1 MKVLALTGGVGGAKL
16 CLGLAHCLNP
26 NEVQF
31 VVNTGDDFEHLGFH
45 ISPDIDTLTYTL
57 ADRSNTELGWGR
69 RDESWQ
75 FIESFE
81 ELGGETWFRLGDR
94 DLALHVRRRELL
106 SDGHTLT
113 EATAHVAKAWGV
125 DFPILPMSDDPIR
138 TIVHTPDGSL
148 TFQHYFVRDRCEPS
162 VTGFAFE
169 GIESAALNRRIDFDD
184 LDAIVICPSNPFVSV
199 DPVLDIPGMRQRMK
213 ASGAPIIA
221 ISPIVRGQAIKGPTA
236 KMMRELSIPATT
248 ASVAAHYQDLVDTF
262 VIDVLDADAAT
273 EVEALGMK
281 AHVTQTVMK
290 TLDDRVDL
298 AKFVLDIL
306 E

>member
-16 CLGLAHCLNP
+16 CLGLAHTLTA
-26 NEVQF
+26 EQVQF
-31 VVNTGDDFEHLGFH
+31 VVNTGDDFEHVGFH

-57 ADRSNTELGWGR
+57 AEKSNTELGWGR

-106 SDGHTLT
+106 QEGKTLT

-138 TIVHTPDGSL
+138 TIVHTPDGPL
-148 TFQHYFVRDRCEPS
+148 KFQHYFVRDRCEPS
-162 VTGFAFE
+162 VTGFAFD
-169 GIESAALNRRIDFDD
+169 GIDSARLNPRIDFDD
-184 LDAIVICPSNPFVSV
+184 LDAIVIAPSNPFVSV
-199 DPVLDIPGMRQRMK
+199 DPVLDVPGMREAMK

-221 ISPIVRGQAIKGPTA
+221 VSPIVKGQAIKGPTA
-236 KMMRELSIPATT
+236 KMMQELAIPATT

-262 VIDVLDADAAT
+262 VIDELDAASAGD
-273 EVEALGMK
+273 VEALGMR

-290 TLDDRVDL
+290 SLDDKVDL
-298 AKFVLDIL
+298 ARFVLAL
-306 E
+306 LG

>member
-16 CLGLAHCLNP
+16 CLGMAHCLDP
-26 NEVQF
+26 TEVQF
-31 VVNTGDDFEHLGFH
+31 VVNTGDDFDHLGFH

-81 ELGGETWFRLGDR
+81 ELGGKTWFRLGDR

-106 SDGHTLT
+106 SDGQTLT

-138 TIVHTPDGSL
+138 TIVHTPDGPL
-148 TFQHYFVRDRCEPS
+148 KFQHYFVRDRCEPS
-162 VTGFAFE
+162 VTGFAFD
-169 GIESAALNRRIDFDD
+169 GIEAATLNPKIDFDG

-199 DPVLDIPGMRQRMK
+199 DPVLDVPRMRERMK

-221 ISPIVRGQAIKGPTA
+221 ISPIVHGQAIKGPTA

-262 VIDVLDADAAT
+262 VIDELDADAAND
-273 EVEALGMK
+273 VQALGMK

-290 TLDDRVDL
+290 SLDDRIDL
-298 AKFVLDIL
+298 AKFVLGL
-306 E
+306 LA